1 MKKDRKWRRSKIK
14 SRCRAPAVLFNV
26 DPTSLNQPIT
36 QRCLSAVLLYQL
48 DTVVC
53 LSFSSELLPPF
64 APFAPCLPFVERPV
78 LVALSPRGGQLPL
91 ILMSLLLLPTSDL
104 NSRRWCRSFISS
116 LTFRRMV
123 SAGFFDTQGI
133 GAYVYVFPVPCPLS
147 IWSRAETS

>member
-1 MKKDRKWRRSKIK
+1 MSLYQLFELESSIQGMVPKIK
-14 SRCRAPAVLFNV
+14 SRCRTPAVLFNL

-53 LSFSSELLPPF
+53 LSFSTPLNCYPPF

-91 ILMSLLLLPTSDL
+91 ILMSLLLLPTSD
-104 NSRRWCRSFISS
+104 
-116 LTFRRMV
+116 
-123 SAGFFDTQGI
+123 
-133 GAYVYVFPVPCPLS
+133 
-147 IWSRAETS
+147 